1 MKQIII
7 SEEENGSIS
16 LKANQGIKWT
26 TFITGIEMLIEV
38 MKENAIK
45 EIDIDDILD
54 DIRRIWERDKKVS
67 YVKNKR

>member
-7 SEEENGSIS
+7 TEEENGQVS

-26 TFITGIEMLIEV
+26 TFITGIEMLIAV
-38 MKENAIK
+38 IQENAVK

-54 DIRRIWERDKKVS
+54 DIRRIWERDKDED
-67 YVKNKR
+67 